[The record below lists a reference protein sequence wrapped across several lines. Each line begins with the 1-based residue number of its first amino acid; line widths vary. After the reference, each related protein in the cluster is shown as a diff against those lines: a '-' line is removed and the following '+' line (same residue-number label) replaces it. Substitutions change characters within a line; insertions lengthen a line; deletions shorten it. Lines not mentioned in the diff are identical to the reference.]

1 MMESHK
7 TEEVVEKRVARQ
19 VIRRRKQEQPA
30 EAPSAV
36 RVEVREAKPEP
47 VTVSVA
53 EVQVPPAEIKAEPTA
68 TTPPPV
74 KIVPSAP
81 ETVADEPS
89 AFKRSRVLGQ
99 IQLKKPSEKPA
110 ESQSISS
117 EAAAAQAAA
126 LSAEAVE
133 KRLSVA
139 AEKAKHFEEEQ
150 KELRKNLTFKD
161 RLQGT
166 LSLDKLHA
174 GRPAAPKPAP
184 GVAPPRNLGPSLPG
198 GSQETP
204 EEVAKKEKIA
214 KHRKVKNIGGDLDID
229 GGGKSTTLTHLV
241 RTNVLDRVFRP
252 DSRLGQKSKRKVI
265 ARKKTKGT
273 QITLKSAAKRFVAV
287 DSTLT
292 VGGLSQQLGV
302 KASEVIKKLMNLG
315 VMATINQNLD
325 LDTVTLIAQEYQYT
339 VKDTSFNE
347 EAMISSTEDETSD
360 EQDVGQESR
369 PPIVTIM
376 GHVDHG
382 KTSLL
387 DAIRQTSV
395 TEQESGGITQHI
407 GAYTVDLPQGKIT
420 FLDTPGHEAF
430 TTMRARG
437 ANVTDIVV
445 LVVAADDGLMPQTE
459 ESISHAKAAGVPM
472 IVAINKMDKPD
483 AKPDVVLRQLSEKGV
498 LVEEWG
504 GDVQVL
510 KVSALKKT
518 GIKELLESILL
529 QAEVLELKAN
539 PKKPASGTVLEA
551 RLDKGRGPVATLL
564 VQEGMLKT
572 GDAVVVG
579 ECVGKIRAMSNWKGE
594 RTEIAGPSTA
604 VEILGLETIPQAS
617 DSFHVVASEQDARKI
632 AENRQTLRLQTQS
645 QATKPVTL
653 EDMFSHLKE
662 GQVKE
667 FNFIVK
673 TDVQGSL
680 EAIEQSILKLATEE
694 VKARIILS
702 GVGAVRD
709 SDVNLAATSKAVI
722 IGFHVRPETTAI
734 HLAKEKGVEIKL
746 YKIIY
751 DLVDEVKLALSGM
764 LAPTLKENYLGRA
777 EVREVFQVS
786 KVGLIAGSM
795 VVDGLIQR
803 NAKLRLLRD
812 NVVIHEGEIASL
824 KRFKDDAKDVKQGFE
839 CGIGISGYQDIK
851 PGDVIEAYVIEE
863 IRRSL

>member
-19 VIRRRKQEQPA
+19 VIRRRKQEVPA
-30 EAPSAV
+30 ELPSAV
-36 RVEVREAKPEP
+36 RVEVSETKPEP
-47 VTVSVA
+47 INPTVA
-53 EVQVPPAEIKAEPTA
+53 EVQVQPIENKVAESTA

-74 KIVPSAP
+74 KVVPDLPTSDA
-81 ETVADEPS
+81 EPS

-99 IQLKKPSEKPA
+99 IQLKKQGEKPVEPQA
-110 ESQSISS
+110 LVPEVDTAQVSTLSS
-117 EAAAAQAAA
+117 
-126 LSAEAVE
+126 EAVE

-174 GRPAAPKPAP
+174 GRPVAATKPPP
-184 GVAPPRNLGPSLPG
+184 GTAPRNLGPLPG
-198 GSQETP
+198 GAEDTP

-229 GGGKSTTLTHLV
+229 GGGKITTLTHLV

-252 DSRLGQKSKRKVI
+252 DSRLGQKTKRKVI

-273 QITLKSAAKRFVAV
+273 QITLKSAAKRFVSV

-292 VGGLSQQLGV
+292 VGSLAQQLGV

-325 LDTVTLIAQEYQYT
+325 LDTVTLIAQDYQYT
-339 VKDTSFNE
+339 VKDTSFKE
-347 EAMISSTEDETSD
+347 EAILSSTDDEGA
-360 EQDVGQESR
+360 EQVDADQEPR

-395 TEQESGGITQHI
+395 TEQEAGGITQHI

-472 IVAINKMDKPD
+472 IVAINKMDKPE

-504 GDVQVL
+504 GDVQTI

-564 VQEGMLKT
+564 VQDGVLKT

-579 ECVGKIRAMSNWKGE
+579 ESVGKIRAMSNWKGE
-594 RTEIAGPSTA
+594 RIETAVPSTA
-604 VEILGLETIPQAS
+604 VEVLGLETIPQAS

-632 AENRQTLRLQTQS
+632 AENRQMLRLQAQS
-645 QATKPVTL
+645 QAAKPVTL

-680 EAIEQSILKLATEE
+680 EAIEQSILKLGTEE

-702 GVGAVRD
+702 GVGAIRD